1 MRASRRRGLPGQSRP
16 RGSYS
21 GCSRGLAA
29 VMPSVTKHT
38 QRQVGISQVN
48 RGGDEVPIDEEEELI
63 SIDADAPK
71 NELLVPAMFLTSTV

>member
-1 MRASRRRGLPGQSRP
+1 
-16 RGSYS
+16 
-21 GCSRGLAA
+21 
-29 VMPSVTKHT
+29 MPSVTKHT